1 MMNWF
6 LSQETLRRP
15 TNYAK
20 NMLVNVSAILNPQN
34 SAGFILR
41 FIVMVCQY
49 LYVNMEISMIF
60 DSGFLFII
68 S

>member
-15 TNYAK
+15 TIYAK
-20 NMLVNVSAILNPQN
+20 NMFVNVSAILNLQN

-41 FIVMVCQY
+41 FIVMVSNHKP
-49 LYVNMEISMIF
+49 LEM
-60 DSGFLFII
+60 
-68 S
+68 

>member
-1 MMNWF
+1 MNWF

-20 NMLVNVSAILNPQN
+20 NMFVNVSAILNLQN

-41 FIVMVCQY
+41 FIVMVCQ
-49 LYVNMEISMIF
+49 
-60 DSGFLFII
+60 GHRKTTFII
-68 S
+68 SICEHGNIHEF